1 VGDVMTPKFGTD
13 GVRGAAFSELTT
25 DYVERLGLVAIRVLG
40 VSQVAVGRDTRE
52 SSPTFSES
60 FARGAA
66 QGGAMVVDLGVAPT
80 PAIAFVSQRLGCAGA
95 SITASH
101 NPYQDNGVKIFG
113 VGGTKLSDDTERA
126 IEDGIAAVVPGATM
140 ASTDVSQRDELLLAY
155 QDHVCAAVEPMALAG
170 MKIVVDCAHGAMSE
184 VAPLVVARL
193 GATVIVIN
201 DEPNGR
207 NINDSCGATH
217 PEVVGEA
224 VRLHG
229 ATLGLAFDG
238 DGDRVIAVDHQGEVV
253 DGDHLLALAALDA
266 RERGEL
272 EGGVVVTVMTNAG
285 FHRAMKEAGIEVVT
299 TPVGDRNVLAAM
311 EEHGF
316 RLGGEQSGH
325 IIHARHATTGD
336 GLLAGVVLSAMVRR
350 KSATLRELARSAM
363 TSLPQSLVNV
373 RLSARVE
380 DPMNQMHD
388 DVENATRKIG
398 ASGRVLLRASGTEPM
413 IRVMVEA
420 ETQSLAD
427 EVAQSLAQI
436 VAERFGSVR

>member
-1 VGDVMTPKFGTD
+1 
-13 GVRGAAFSELTT
+13 
-25 DYVERLGLVAIRVLG
+25 
-40 VSQVAVGRDTRE
+40 
-52 SSPTFSES
+52 
-60 FARGAA
+60 
-66 QGGAMVVDLGVAPT
+66 VVDLGVAPT
-80 PAIAFVSQRLGCAGA
+80 PAIAFVAERLGCAGT

-113 VGGTKLSDDTERA
+113 VGGTKLADETERA
-126 IEDGIAAVVPGATM
+126 IEDGM
-140 ASTDVSQRDELLLAY
+140 ASVATGAQVGSLGVSRRDELLRAY
-155 QDHVCAAVEPMALAG
+155 QDHVCAAVAPMALSG
-170 MKIVVDCAHGAMSE
+170 MKIVVDCANGAMSE

-193 GATVIVIN
+193 GATAIVIN
-201 DEPNGR
+201 DEPDGR
-207 NINDSCGATH
+207 NINAECGATH

-272 EGGVVVTVMTNAG
+272 DGGVVVTVMTNAG
-285 FHRAMKEAGIEVVT
+285 FHRAMKDAGIAVVT
-299 TPVGDRNVLAAM
+299 TPVGDRNVLEAM
-311 EEHGF
+311 NRHGY

-336 GLLAGVVLSAMVRR
+336 GLLAGVILSAMVRR
-350 KSATLRELARSAM
+350 KSTTLRELARSAM

-373 RLSARVE
+373 RLSARVD
-380 DPMNQMHD
+380 DPMDVMHD
-388 DVENATRKIG
+388 DVQDAMHRIG

-420 ETQSLAD
+420 DTQSLAD
-427 EVAQSLAQI
+427 EVARSLAQI